1 MLKRCLSPLT
11 LVNQVALIVL
21 LSTAIGLAGMA
32 VSGWLVQGVQGSA
45 HAINKAGSLRM
56 QSYRLLAAVPLSEKD
71 KPLIKEMEQTA
82 FSAELTRAAERDGQL
97 AQLQGLQ
104 DYWRNELIPALMRAQ
119 NRETVSADVSQF
131 VAGLDQLVS
140 GFDRTT
146 EMRIETVVLVHRVM
160 AVFMALLLVFTI
172 IWLRARLL
180 QPWRQLLAM
189 ASAVSHRD
197 FTQRANISGRNEM
210 AMLGTALN
218 NMSAE
223 LAESYAVLEQR
234 VQEKTA
240 GLEHKNQIL
249 SFLWQ
254 ANRRLHSRAP
264 LCERLS
270 PVLNGLQNLTLLRDI
285 ELRVYDTDDEENHQ
299 EFTCQPDMTC
309 DDKGCQLCPRGIL
322 PVGDRGTT
330 LKWRL
335 ADSHTQYGILL
346 ATLPQGRHLSH
357 DQQVALISA
366 AMYGV
371 FLLIQT
377 KTHQSLFVYEHE
389 DDSDDDDPH
398 HGKPSAHSSLWHAIW
413 LIVHLIAVIAV
424 TKMNASPLETL
435 LDSMNAPVAF
445 TGFLVALLIL
455 SPEGLGAL
463 KAVLN
468 NQVQRAMNLFFGSV
482 LATISLTVPVVT
494 LIAFMTGNEL
504 QFALGAPEMVV
515 MVASLVLCHISFST
529 GRTNVLNGAAHLA
542 LFAAYLM
549 TIFA

>member
-1 MLKRCLSPLT
+1 MSNAQEAVKTRHKETSLIFPVLALVVLFLWGSSQT
-11 LVNQVALIVL
+11 LPVVIAINLLALIGILSSAFSVVRHADVL
-21 LSTAIGLAGMA
+21 
-32 VSGWLVQGVQGSA
+32 A
-45 HAINKAGSLRM
+45 HRLGEPYGSLI
-56 QSYRLLAAVPLSEKD
+56 LSLSVVILEVS
-71 KPLIKEMEQTA
+71 LI
-82 FSAELTRAAERDGQL
+82 S
-97 AQLQGLQ
+97 
-104 DYWRNELIPALMRAQ
+104 ALMATGDAAPTLMRD
-119 NRETVSADVSQF
+119 TLYSIIMIVTG
-131 VAGLDQLVS
+131 GLV
-140 GFDRTT
+140 GFSLLLGGRKFATQY
-146 EMRIETVVLVHRVM
+146 MNLFGIKQYLIALFPLAIIVLV
-160 AVFMALLLVFTI
+160 FPMALPAANFSTGQALL
-172 IWLRARLL
+172 
-180 QPWRQLLAM
+180 
-189 ASAVSHRD
+189 
-197 FTQRANISGRNEM
+197 
-210 AMLGTALN
+210 
-218 NMSAE
+218 
-223 LAESYAVLEQR
+223 
-234 VQEKTA
+234 
-240 GLEHKNQIL
+240 
-249 SFLWQ
+249 
-254 ANRRLHSRAP
+254 
-264 LCERLS
+264 
-270 PVLNGLQNLTLLRDI
+270 
-285 ELRVYDTDDEENHQ
+285 
-299 EFTCQPDMTC
+299 
-309 DDKGCQLCPRGIL
+309 
-322 PVGDRGTT
+322 
-330 LKWRL
+330 
-335 ADSHTQYGILL
+335 
-346 ATLPQGRHLSH
+346 
-357 DQQVALISA
+357 VALISA

-398 HGKPSAHSSLWHAIW
+398 HGKPSAHSSLWHAI
-413 LIVHLIAVIAV
+413 IVHLIAVIAV